1 MIAINIKREY
11 YQKLVLQGLNN
22 YINFLIKAIK
32 DMLILKIYSMFQE
45 MHVVLNKL
53 KVYSKV
59 VILIKMEN

>member
-32 DMLILKIYSMFQE
+32 DMLILKIYSMF
-45 MHVVLNKL
+45 
-53 KVYSKV
+53 
-59 VILIKMEN
+59 